1 MKKQKITYSE
11 SGVSYA
17 SMDPIKR
24 LAQKASKETAAH
36 LVKSG
41 FQEVEDTKGESA
53 YVWKQGSIYMASV
66 IEGLGTKNLVA
77 EAMRAITG
85 KTYYDTIGHDT
96 IAAIIND
103 LTTVGAKPLVIHAY
117 WAVGDS
123 KWLDDN
129 ERMKDLVK
137 GWKNGCD
144 LAEVSWGGGET
155 PTLNGIINPN
165 TIDLGGS
172 AVGIIINEKR
182 LLTDKKIQAGD
193 RILMLKSN
201 GINANGISLARAVA
215 VRLPEGYAT
224 KLGNGTLYGEAL
236 LSKTNIYAKLV
247 QELLDN
253 GIDIHYLSNITGHG
267 LRKIM
272 RAKREFC
279 YVLENIFEP
288 QELFAFLMQ
297 HSGLSE
303 KEMYETYNM
312 GMDYAIYLPQQY
324 IQKAQ
329 EIIRQNGYESI
340 DAGYLMTG
348 KRQVIIKPRNITLEG
363 ESLQLK
369 V

>member
-36 LVKSG
+36 LLKSG
-41 FQEVEDTKGESA
+41 FQEVEETKGESA
-53 YVWKQGSIYMASV
+53 YVWKQGPVYMASV

-77 EAMRAITG
+77 DAMRKITG
-85 KTYYDTIGHDT
+85 KTYYDIIGHDT
-96 IAAIIND
+96 IAAVIND

-123 KWLDDN
+123 IWLDDN
-129 ERMKDLVK
+129 VRMEDLVK
-137 GWKNGCD
+137 GWKSGCD

-155 PTLNGIINPN
+155 PTLKGIVNPS

-172 AVGIIINEKR
+172 AVGIIADEKR
-182 LLTDKKIQAGD
+182 LLTDKRIQTGD

-215 VRLPEGYAT
+215 DQLPEGYAT
-224 KLGNGTLYGEAL
+224 KLPDGTLYGDAL
-236 LSKTNIYAKLV
+236 LTKSNIYAKV
-247 QELLDN
+247 INDLLDN
-253 GIDIHYLSNITGHG
+253 GIDIHYISNITGHG
-267 LRKIM
+267 LRKVM
-272 RAKREFC
+272 RAKQEFS
-279 YVLENIFEP
+279 YVLEKIFEP
-288 QELFAFLMQ
+288 QELFVFLKE
-297 HSGLSE
+297 HAGLSE

-312 GMDYAIYLPQQY
+312 GMDYAVFLPEEN
-324 IQKAQ
+324 IERAQ
-329 EIIRQNGYESI
+329 ELIKKAGFESI
-340 DAGYLMTG
+340 NAGYIKTG
-348 KRQVIIKPRNITLEG
+348 KRQVIIKPKDIILEG

-369 V
+369 A

>member
-36 LVKSG
+36 LLKSG

-53 YVWKQGSIYMASV
+53 YVWKQGSVYMASV

-77 EAMRAITG
+77 DAMRPITG
-85 KTYYDTIGHDT
+85 KTYYDIIGHDT

-103 LTTVGAKPLVIHAY
+103 LATVGAKPLVIHAY

-123 KWLDDN
+123 IWLDDN
-129 ERMKDLVK
+129 ERTEDLVK
-137 GWKNGCD
+137 GWKSGCD

-155 PTLNGIINPN
+155 PTLKGIVNPS

-182 LLTDKKIQAGD
+182 LLTDKRIMAGD

-215 VRLPEGYAT
+215 DRLPEGYAT
-224 KLGNGTLYGEAL
+224 KLQGGTLYGEAL
-236 LSKTNIYAKLV
+236 LTKSNIYAKV
-247 QELLDN
+247 INDLLDN
-253 GIDIHYLSNITGHG
+253 GIDIHYISNITGHG
-267 LRKIM
+267 LRKVM
-272 RAKREFC
+272 RANQEFS
-279 YVLENIFEP
+279 YVLEKIFEP
-288 QELFAFLMQ
+288 QELFVFLKE
-297 HSGLSE
+297 HTGLSD

-312 GMDYAIYLPQQY
+312 GMDYAVFLPKEN
-324 IQKAQ
+324 IEKAQ
-329 EIIRQNGYESI
+329 AIIRQNGFESL
-340 DAGYLMTG
+340 DAGCVMTG
-348 KRQVIIKPRNITLEG
+348 KRQVIIKPKDIILEG

-369 V
+369 A